1 MKMELQYIEI
11 SIYLILLVNTASLL
25 LMLYDKKQAERGKWR
40 VRERTFFLWALFF
53 GAAGVLIG
61 IFLFRHKVRDW
72 KFVIG
77 IPVLLGMNVVCLI
90 LAVQYILE
98 M

>member
-40 VRERTFFLWALFF
+40 VGERTFFLWALFF